1 MKIGD
6 NRQVVLPARPDCIP
20 QAEHFTL
27 REAARP
33 EPATGQFLVHNL
45 YLSIDPTMRD

>member
-1 MKIGD
+1 MKSSG
-6 NRQVVLPARPDCIP
+6 NRQVVPPARPDGIP